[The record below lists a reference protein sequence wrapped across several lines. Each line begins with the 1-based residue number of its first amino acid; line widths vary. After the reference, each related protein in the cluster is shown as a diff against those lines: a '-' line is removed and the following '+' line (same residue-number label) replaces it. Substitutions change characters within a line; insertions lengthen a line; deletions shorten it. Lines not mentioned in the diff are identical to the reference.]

1 MKKYII
7 ALIAAFAILASV
19 RPVGADVTI
28 TPSEIYA
35 RVCIITDIEF
45 YSDGINLVTIKNCN
59 GDVYAYWDDSSDLFV
74 GDIMSCVMYKN
85 GTVNVIDDICIDAT
99 PDRPDLLLLEG

>member
-1 MKKYII
+1 MKKYIAGI
-7 ALIAAFAILASV
+7 ILSLIVLSATNV
-19 RPVGADVTI
+19 NADVAI
-28 TPSEIYA
+28 PASETYA
-35 RVCIITDIEF
+35 RICIITDIEF

-99 PDRPDLLLLEG
+99 PDRPDLLTIE